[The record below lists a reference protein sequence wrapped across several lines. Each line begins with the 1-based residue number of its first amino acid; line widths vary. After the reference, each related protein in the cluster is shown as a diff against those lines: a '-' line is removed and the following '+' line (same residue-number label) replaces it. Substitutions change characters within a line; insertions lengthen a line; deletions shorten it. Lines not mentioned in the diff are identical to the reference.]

1 MWHTTVCSDLR
12 QCGGILS
19 MSVYESLK
27 ATLGCSHL
35 KSSETIVAVLF
46 FKVKK
51 TEGCYLN
58 KNMYLN

>member
-1 MWHTTVCSDLR
+1 
-12 QCGGILS
+12 
-19 MSVYESLK
+19 MSVYESVK

-51 TEGCYLN
+51 NWRLLFKL